1 MRRPQ
6 TTGLRAFRALFPVLA
21 VVWGVTSSGIC
32 LAAAE
37 TAQANDSSSP
47 IDAPFQVLASY
58 KVPDA
63 MYKAKRGKVLGFVPA
78 SVRKLDGQR
87 VILHGFMLPTK
98 IKDRLATEFLLLRTQ
113 STCCFGVPPELNE
126 GIEIVKIDSPTKP
139 IMDIPVKVVG
149 RLHVRERWEGP
160 YLCSIYQMEAETVSK
175 E

>member
-1 MRRPQ
+1 
-6 TTGLRAFRALFPVLA
+6 
-21 VVWGVTSSGIC
+21 
-32 LAAAE
+32 
-37 TAQANDSSSP
+37 
-47 IDAPFQVLASY
+47 
-58 KVPDA
+58 